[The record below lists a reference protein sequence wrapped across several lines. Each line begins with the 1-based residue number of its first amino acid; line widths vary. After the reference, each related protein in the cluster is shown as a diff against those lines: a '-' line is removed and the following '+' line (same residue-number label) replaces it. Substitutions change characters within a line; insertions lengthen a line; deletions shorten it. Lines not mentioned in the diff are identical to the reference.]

1 MLLIFFSSKTNLDS
15 IYFLDFSN
23 LSQVRVGQPTTMNVN
38 SEQETMNFFESI
50 KTIMNDAYVS
60 IATFQDI
67 METQHVRR
75 SDVAK
80 NFYHILGM

>member
-1 MLLIFFSSKTNLDS
+1 MTIT
-15 IYFLDFSN
+15 
-23 LSQVRVGQPTTMNVN
+23 VN
-38 SEQETMNFFESI
+38 SEQEAMNFFESI

-75 SDVAK
+75 TDVARD
-80 NFYHILGM
+80 FYYILGITIS

>member
-1 MLLIFFSSKTNLDS
+1 MPLFDSFS
-15 IYFLDFSN
+15 
-23 LSQVRVGQPTTMNVN
+23 QARVGQSTSTAIN
-38 SEQETMNFFESI
+38 SEQEAMNFFESI